1 MANEHV
7 LIIETELPITFTKAT
22 GLAVEQGQIME
33 LANDMNAI
41 VATVQDFV
49 GGVVHTE
56 VTATEAKAS
65 VSIYRGGIFRATA
78 STAITVGQTLA
89 MTGSGNKLKPSVAA
103 DTGGKTVGI
112 ALQQAS
118 GDNQEFL
125 YELKPGVQVNAFS

>member
-7 LIIETELPITFTKAT
+7 LIVETHLPVNFNKAT
-22 GLAVEQGQIME
+22 GLAVEQGAIME
-33 LANDMNAI
+33 LADNMNAI
-41 VATVQDFV
+41 TATVQDFV
-49 GGVVHTE
+49 AGVVHTE
-56 VTATEAKAS
+56 VTAAEASAS

-78 STAITVGQTLA
+78 SAAIAIGQTLS

-112 ALQQAS
+112 ALEVAS
-118 GDNQEFL
+118 GDNETFL